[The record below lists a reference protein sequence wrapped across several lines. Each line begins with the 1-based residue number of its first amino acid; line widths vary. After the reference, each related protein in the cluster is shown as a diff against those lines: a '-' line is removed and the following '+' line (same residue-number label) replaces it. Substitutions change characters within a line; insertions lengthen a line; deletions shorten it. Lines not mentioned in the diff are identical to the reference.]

1 LSAVRPSDA
10 AAAYCAVAL
19 SRMGRAPEAM
29 SMLDSASQQ
38 MGDTDILGAAR
49 ARIESGRPFTA
60 TASTSTDDDSIPQI
74 RAALWG
80 FRQLSHVE
88 QAEVWQT
95 TSFEKFVITNL
106 RLVTASVTAL
116 VPMMKDV
123 VIDSCEDDLS
133 AIIRELLTARF
144 HFLGWSVPDQS
155 KGGFTALGNPGERDL
170 LLQKDG
176 ATVAVIEAVV
186 CDRPITHEYS
196 RKELTSHF
204 QKLFAYAQC
213 ALFFHLTYA
222 YIDSPA
228 LILDHLR
235 HTAAHDA
242 PAGFTHRL
250 NEDFVLN
257 DSQPLGFVAR
267 YAGELGDVTVAFL
280 VLDMGQ
286 QVQRDAAKV
295 AADSSPRKKKNK

>member
-1 LSAVRPSDA
+1 M
-10 AAAYCAVAL
+10 C
-19 SRMGRAPEAM
+19 
-29 SMLDSASQQ
+29 
-38 MGDTDILGAAR
+38 
-49 ARIESGRPFTA
+49 
-60 TASTSTDDDSIPQI
+60 
-74 RAALWG
+74 
-80 FRQLSHVE
+80 
-88 QAEVWQT
+88 
-95 TSFEKFVITNL
+95 
-106 RLVTASVTAL
+106 LV
-116 VPMMKDV
+116 
-123 VIDSCEDDLS
+123 
-133 AIIRELLTARF
+133 
-144 HFLGWSVPDQS
+144 
-155 KGGFTALGNPGERDL
+155 
-170 LLQKDG
+170 
-176 ATVAVIEAVV
+176 
-186 CDRPITHEYS
+186 
-196 RKELTSHF
+196 
-204 QKLFAYAQC
+204 
-213 ALFFHLTYA
+213 FHLTYA